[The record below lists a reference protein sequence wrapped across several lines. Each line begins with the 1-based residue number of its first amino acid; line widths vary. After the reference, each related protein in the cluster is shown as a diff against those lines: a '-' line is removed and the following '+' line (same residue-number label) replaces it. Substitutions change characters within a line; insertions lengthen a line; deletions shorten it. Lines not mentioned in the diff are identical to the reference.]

1 MPRVDFSPA
10 KHGFQ
15 FANYF
20 VNQIA
25 DVPGI
30 GKLQTAGR
38 CGGMSY
44 CALDHYMARQPLP
57 AFKASDFGDKG
68 VPPDGHPLADYI
80 YQRQLDSFLT
90 LSAVKFITWSL
101 SPDAGNFLV
110 RGVTRRTKE
119 EEFKKLREAIDRG
132 VPVPLGL
139 IVARD
144 LSALGQNHQVVA
156 YGYEFDEKTKHMTVY
171 IYDVNWPGQEITLTS
186 SKGEAGWVASSPG
199 KERWRGWFV
208 QDYAPRRP
216 PPDLGKPL
224 IAAAE
229 KALKAAAA
237 PARSR
242 VRRNHITVT
251 LHRLTLFNP
260 EEPDEAAD
268 LALEFY
274 VGEQVVR
281 WPARGFRKVKH
292 GTRAKLDKQ
301 IEVDVASSDAL
312 VIGGRIARDTIL
324 ADGEGFDAFDYFN
337 LDQNLAAGF
346 FEQRFTR
353 ADKWGRGS
361 HTVHSQGGP
370 GGYMLDYEVT

>member
-1 MPRVDFSPA
+1 MPKVDFSPA

-44 CALDHYMARQPLP
+44 CALDHYVAKQPLP

-101 SPDAGNFLV
+101 APDAGNFLV
-110 RGVTRRTKE
+110 RGVTRCTRE

-132 VPVPLGL
+132 LPVPLGL
-139 IVARD
+139 IVARN
-144 LSALGQNHQVVA
+144 LNALGQNHQVVA
-156 YGYEFDEKTKHMTVY
+156 YGYEFDEATKSMTVY
-171 IYDVNWPGQEITLTS
+171 IYDVNWPGQEIALTS

-216 PPDLGKPL
+216 PPDLGRPL

-229 KALKAAAA
+229 KGSRAAAE
-237 PARSR
+237 PTRSKG
-242 VRRNHITVT
+242 RRNRLTVT
-251 LHRLTLFNP
+251 LHRLTVFNP
-260 EEPDEAAD
+260 DEPDEVAD

-274 VGEQVVR
+274 LGRQVVR

-292 GTRAKLDKQ
+292 GARVKLDRQ
-301 IEVDVASSDAL
+301 IEVDVASNDAL
-312 VIGGRIARDTIL
+312 VIGGRVARDMIL
-324 ADGEGFDAFDYFN
+324 TNGEGFGAFDYLN
-337 LDQNLAAGF
+337 LDQGLAAGF
-346 FEQRFTR
+346 FERRFTR
-353 ADKWGRGS
+353 ADKWGRGT
-361 HTVHSQGGP
+361 HTVRSQGGP
-370 GGYMLDYEVT
+370 GGYVLEYTIA